1 MEEKNVNTTSQ
12 QQCYE
17 DEIDL
22 FQLWETIWNNR
33 KFIMIFTGVITFLTG
48 VISFILPKT
57 YTSEAVIVPISKSSG
72 GSGLSAIAAMAGL
85 PVGTD
90 QNQSN
95 VKAVLESLTLRE
107 RVIKDLNLIDE
118 ILEDSKE
125 EYKYPL
131 QVAAE
136 KIKKNINANVNQK
149 EGTIKITVDWKNP
162 EMAQKINQSVIDN
175 LRKILNEKAFTV
187 AKMNRVFYENELEKT
202 KQQLK
207 DAMEQLNKFQ
217 KEKQVIMP
225 ENQLQNQLQLYAN
238 LIAEKLQL
246 EAKINSMSTV
256 LTADHPQLKEAYNR
270 LAYLNQKIAEVEGKI
285 KTDSPLST
293 EKTLSVIPD
302 YAPIYM
308 KVQQLKAKYEIL
320 GKLLEQARIDELK
333 ENLYV
338 EVIDYPTYPEKPSKP
353 KKRLMVAVAFVS
365 SLFLA
370 IFIVF
375 IREAIK
381 NRKKRFANL

>member
-131 QVAAE
+131 QAAAE

-225 ENQLQNQLQLYAN
+225 ENQLQSQLQLYAN

-308 KVQQLKAKYEIL
+308 KVQQLKARYEIL

-353 KKRLMVAVAFVS
+353 KKKLMVAVAFVS

-381 NRKKRFANL
+381 NRAKRAV

>member
-1 MEEKNVNTTSQ
+1 MEEKISNTNIQSQ
-12 QQCYE
+12 YYE

-22 FQLWETIWNNR
+22 FQLWETVWNNR
-33 KFIMIFTGVITFLTG
+33 KFILTFTGIITFLTG
-48 VISFILPKT
+48 VVSFILPKT
-57 YTSEAVIVPISKSSG
+57 YTSEAVIVPVSKSSS
-72 GSGLSAIAAMAGL
+72 GSGISALAAVAGL
-85 PVGTD
+85 PVGGD

-95 VKAVLESLTLRE
+95 IKAVLDSLTLRE

-118 ILEDSKE
+118 ILKDDKD

-162 EMAQKINQSVIDN
+162 DIAQKINQSVIDN

-207 DAMEQLNKFQ
+207 DAMEKLNKFQ

-225 ENQLQNQLQLYAN
+225 ENQLQSQLQLYSS

-246 EAKINSMSTV
+246 EAKINSMTTV
-256 LTADHPQLKEAYNR
+256 LTPNHPQLKEAYSR

-293 EKTLSVIPD
+293 EKTLSTIPE
-302 YAPIYM
+302 YASLYM
-308 KVQQLKAKYEIL
+308 KVQQLKAKYEVL

-353 KKRLMVAVAFVS
+353 KKKLMVAVAFIS

-375 IREAIK
+375 VREAIR
-381 NRKKRFANL
+381 NRKKAIA